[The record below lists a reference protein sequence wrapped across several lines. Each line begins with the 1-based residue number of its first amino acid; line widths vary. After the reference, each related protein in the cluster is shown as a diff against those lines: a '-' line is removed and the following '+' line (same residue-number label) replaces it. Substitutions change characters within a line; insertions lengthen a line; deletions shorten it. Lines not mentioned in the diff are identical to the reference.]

1 MVLKIENLNQINLFN
16 QKMSVQT
23 LTTNETNTI
32 ESTSTLSFP
41 NSSETEITYNTNPS
55 IITSETDSI
64 STLVFPSEVNS
75 NSTLVFPSE
84 DSSNSTLVFPSEDS
98 SNSELYLPSE
108 DSSNSTLVFPSEEDE
123 NPRIYYLSDS
133 KLLFNYFD
141 RIYFERIN
149 SGKELNLPRA
159 RDFHVNNYRGDP
171 NELTLLDI
179 YGHHF
184 PEDIDGN
191 LVNKYGRPVDHTAK
205 LSEMYGSCLNK
216 WASDNGCCFED
227 IEDSLR
233 KDSDLYNYYIKSKQN
248 NNLWW
253 TSYENHFTGN
263 DILVIDRKEGT
274 SKINE
279 VFFIKNY
286 DIELGFNKYG
296 LLINNIFTDKN
307 CRDTLKETKKKYI
320 KIRGQQIEEQEQIE
334 KQEYE
339 SLLKKMIGERTTDYD
354 RWSTI
359 SSITISSGL
368 VTNVS

>member
-1 MVLKIENLNQINLFN
+1 
-16 QKMSVQT
+16 MSIQT
-23 LTTNETNTI
+23 LTTNETNTV
-32 ESTSTLSFP
+32 ESVSTLSFP
-41 NSSETEITYNTNPS
+41 NSSESEFTYNTNPS
-55 IITSETDSI
+55 IITSEANSI
-64 STLVFPSEVNS
+64 STLVFSSEDGS
-75 NSTLVFPSE
+75 NSTLVFESNETTSE
-84 DSSNSTLVFPSEDS
+84 VNSNSTLVFPSEDS

-123 NPRIYYLSDS
+123 NPRIWHLSDS
-133 KLLFNYFD
+133 KLFFNYFL
-141 RIYFERIN
+141 ERIN

-179 YGHHF
+179 YGRYF
-184 PEDIDGN
+184 LEDADGN

-227 IEDSLR
+227 IEDSLK

-307 CRDTLKETKKKYI
+307 CRDTLKEIKKKIY
-320 KIRGQQIEEQEQIE
+320 
-334 KQEYE
+334 
-339 SLLKKMIGERTTDYD
+339 
-354 RWSTI
+354 
-359 SSITISSGL
+359 
-368 VTNVS
+368 